1 MYGYF
6 TTNFKFLFFS
16 LKIFF
21 IYISN
26 VIPFPGFPS
35 KYPQSHLPCTRSTTH
50 SLLLPCTA
58 IPLHWGIE
66 ATLGQEPF
74 LPLMSN
80 KAILC
85 YICGWRHGSL
95 HVYSL
100 VGGLVPWSL
109 RGTGWFILLFIL
121 WGCEPHQLLV
131 SFL

>member
-1 MYGYF
+1 
-6 TTNFKFLFFS
+6 
-16 LKIFF
+16 
-21 IYISN
+21 
-26 VIPFPGFPS
+26 
-35 KYPQSHLPCTRSTTH
+35 
-50 SLLLPCTA
+50 
-58 IPLHWGIE
+58 
-66 ATLGQEPF
+66 
-74 LPLMSN
+74 LMSN

-121 WGCEPHQLLV
+121 WGCEAHQLLV